1 MEHCGVA
8 FSSGHIWQDTRSA
21 TISILKELGVGKNI
35 LNEKIQ
41 DDIEFLLD
49 RLVQLKGQATDIWHH
64 VHVSMSSIIC
74 SILVGERFSYEDER
88 FKHNIQYSNQL
99 ASCAKELAALNF
111 LPILKYLPG
120 DVLKTNR
127 IREAAR
133 GMKCFAEFCCD
144 VVGASTEKKSFIS
157 CFRLKQKEKLAN
169 GRAAILDEENLKKTV
184 MDLIGAG
191 TASTSATI
199 AWCILYL
206 QHHPHVQVKIHE
218 ELDREIG
225 FTRKPSMGDKLKL
238 PYLEAVIKETQRLA
252 SVAPFSIMR
261 VTGED
266 VTVGNYCI
274 PKGTSVIPN
283 LDSVLHS
290 AEIWGPDVD
299 QFRPTRFL
307 NPDGS
312 VRHSEEFIPFSI
324 GRRNCLGMGLAQMEL
339 FLFLAAMFQRFEFV
353 LPEGVGL
360 PTLKENL
367 GLLAVPSHYKVC
379 CVDRFVERI

>member
-1 MEHCGVA
+1 MEHTGVGFSCGQY
-8 FSSGHIWQDTRSA
+8 WQETRSA
-21 TISILKELGVGKNI
+21 THSILKDLGVGKNM
-35 LNEKIQ
+35 LHEKIQ

-49 RLVQLKGQATDIWHH
+49 RLVQLNGQATDISHH
-64 VHVSMSSIIC
+64 VHVSISGIIC
-74 SILVGERFSYEDER
+74 SIITGERFSYDDER
-88 FKHNIQYSNQL
+88 FKYNIHYTNQL
-99 ASCAKELAALNF
+99 ASCAKEVAALNF

-120 DVLKTNR
+120 DVLKTKR
-127 IREAAR
+127 IREAVEGLKR
-133 GMKCFAEFCCD
+133 FAEFCCN
-144 VVGASTEKKSFIS
+144 VVNAGTERESFIS
-157 CFRLKQKEKLAN
+157 CFKRKQKEKLAN

-184 MDLIGAG
+184 MDLIAAG
-191 TASTSATI
+191 TESTSATI

-206 QHHPHVQVKIHE
+206 LHHPDVQGKIHE

-252 SVAPFSIMR
+252 SVAPFSMMR
-261 VTGED
+261 VTRED
-266 VTVGNYCI
+266 VFVGNFFI

-290 AEIWGPDVD
+290 EEIWGPDVD

-312 VRHSEEFIPFSI
+312 VRHPEEFIPFSI

-339 FLFLAAMFQRFEFV
+339 FLFLASLFQKFEFV
-353 LPEGVGL
+353 LPEGVDL

-367 GLLAVPSHYKVC
+367 GLLAVPTHYKVC
-379 CVDRFVERI
+379 CVDRFAEKI